1 MSENI
6 NFAESKNVKIFLDNA
21 STTQVDDRV
30 YNEMLPYLND
40 YYGNPSS
47 LHSFGEIP
55 SEKLEQ
61 SREICANLIGSKTDE
76 IYFTSCGTESNNT
89 ALWGIARAYREK
101 GNHIITSA
109 IEHYSILNPL
119 KEMQKEGWE
128 VTVLPVDAY
137 GKVDPRD
144 VKKAIKSSTVLVS
157 VMHASN
163 EIGTIQDIREIS
175 AATKEAGVFLHSDGM
190 ATAGIIPVDVGHL
203 GVDSYS
209 FSSQQ
214 MYGPKGAG
222 TLYLKKGIKMRPLI
236 LGGTQERGRR
246 AGTENIPSIIGFG
259 EACRI
264 ANEEINGNAAQI
276 QSLRDRLIEGV
287 SSSIDNIKLNGHP
300 TQRLPGNVHISFES
314 IEGES
319 IILLL
324 NSEGIAAASGSSCAS
339 HALKTSHVLLAIK
352 LSPAIA
358 NGSILFSI
366 GKYNTKEEIEKVIG
380 VLPGIVGKLRKMSPL
395 CNLS

>member
-1 MSENI
+1 MAENI
-6 NFAESKNVKIFLDNA
+6 NGPESENLKIFLDNA
-21 STTQVDDRV
+21 STTRVDDRV
-30 YNEMLPYLND
+30 YNEMMPYFND

-61 SREICANLIGSKTDE
+61 SRESCANLIGSKADE
-76 IYFTSCGTESNNT
+76 LYFTSCGTESNNM

-109 IEHYSILNPL
+109 IEHYSVLNPL

-128 VTVLPVDAY
+128 VTIIPVDEY
-137 GKVDPRD
+137 GKVNPRD

-157 VMHASN
+157 IMHASN

-175 AATKEAGVFLHSDGM
+175 AATREAGIFLHSDGM
-190 ATAGIIPVDVGHL
+190 ATAGIIPVDIGSL

-214 MYGPKGAG
+214 MYGPKGAAA
-222 TLYLKKGIKMRPLI
+222 LYLKKGVKLRPLI

-264 ANEEINGNAAQI
+264 AKEEIGNNAAQI
-276 QSLRDRLIEGV
+276 QGLRDRLIEGINSRV
-287 SSSIDNIKLNGHP
+287 ESIKLNGHP
-300 TQRLPGNVHISFES
+300 SQRLPGNVHISFEF

-324 NSEGIAAASGSSCAS
+324 NSEGVAAASGSSCAS

-366 GKYNTKEEIEKVIG
+366 GKYNTKAEIEKVIDI
-380 VLPGIVGKLRKMSPL
+380 LPGIVGKLRKMSPL
-395 CNLS
+395 CNLN